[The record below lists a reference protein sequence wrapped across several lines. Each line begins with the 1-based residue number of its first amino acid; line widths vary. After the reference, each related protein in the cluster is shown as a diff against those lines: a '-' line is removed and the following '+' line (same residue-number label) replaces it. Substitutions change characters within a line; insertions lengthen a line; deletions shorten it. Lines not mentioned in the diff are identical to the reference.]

1 MKPSTHKKSSKLKCW
16 FLTLTLLLL
25 PESDAAAADG
35 LGYLAHCN
43 IDS

>member
-1 MKPSTHKKSSKLKCW
+1 MKPSTHKKSNK
-16 FLTLTLLLL
+16 LTLTLLLL